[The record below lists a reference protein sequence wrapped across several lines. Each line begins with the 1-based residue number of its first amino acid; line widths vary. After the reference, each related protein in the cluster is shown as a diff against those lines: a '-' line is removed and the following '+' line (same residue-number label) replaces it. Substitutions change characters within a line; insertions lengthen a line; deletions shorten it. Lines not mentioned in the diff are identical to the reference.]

1 MYPRFRPARI
11 LRTTGDHEL
20 GYTLY
25 GFAAE
30 FAVLGGAYL
39 DTARQLISLVNKH
52 APLYRANTP
61 VFKPLWLVW
70 DLTGTWPE
78 GEEALVH
85 LEQEQEQEQSSADPG
100 DQEGKGRKRKRDAV
114 AELAEQY
121 EMSCW
126 EIAGFEKKGEQ
137 VYDETRLRGCVEKL
151 RGFAGEGS
159 EWAADATTGGMA
171 MSKSSIL
178 VKALEIAVVLRGQGQ
193 GQGDSHA
200 GEGLPAVDEIL
211 GWIAERLHA
220 NQMIVYLTRS
230 AKAWEVLKDGAL
242 AKAIGVKD
250 EKVQELAGRVLETF
264 RTRYEKGVQR
274 SGMWDKS
281 VGELVQIISHS
292 TANNGAAKSYRDE
305 MYGAEQEEGKSGG
318 EADGGKHL
326 TTILKDPLSRN
337 DIAALE
343 KRLDISLP
351 DDYKDFLAATNGMGA
366 SWGGIIADPPL
377 FAGSEV
383 RWITEEEEYFTDL
396 AADILP
402 DVFHLIRDIYDDGEW
417 PTVGM
422 PLEIGSQDIDEV
434 WLLPPPKVKELV
446 AIHLDQRERGSEIKT
461 LIENAVTAWAGS
473 LGEFENLE
481 WCVITWASGGAV
493 DMQTY
498 PSFKAFL
505 VNKVEASA
513 DDDRRETPEQVCFS
527 YSCR

>member
-1 MYPRFRPARI
+1 MYPSFHPSQI
-11 LRTTGDHEL
+11 LRTTGDYEL
-20 GYTLY
+20 GHTLY

-39 DTARQLISLVNKH
+39 DTARELISLASKQT
-52 APLYRANTP
+52 PLRRVNTP

-85 LEQEQEQEQSSADPG
+85 LEQEQEQEQSAADPG
-100 DQEGKGRKRKRDAV
+100 DQEGKGHKRKRDAV

-121 EMSCW
+121 EMGRW
-126 EIAGFEKKGEQ
+126 ETAGFEKKGEQ
-137 VYDETRLRGCVEKL
+137 VNDETRLRGCVEKL

-193 GQGDSHA
+193 EQGDSHA

-220 NQMIVYLTRS
+220 NQMIVYLTQS

-250 EKVQELAGRVLETF
+250 EKVQELGCRVLETF

-281 VGELVQIISHS
+281 VAELVQIISHN
-292 TANNGAAKSYRDE
+292 TANNEAAKSYRYE
-305 MYGAEQEEGKSGG
+305 MYGVEEEEKSGG
-318 EADGGKHL
+318 KGDGGKHL

-351 DDYKDFLAATNGMGA
+351 DDYKDFLAATDGMGA
-366 SWGGIIADPPL
+366 SWGGIIVDPPL

-396 AADILP
+396 AADIFP
-402 DVFHLIRDIYDDGEW
+402 DIFDSIRDIYDDEEW

-422 PLEIGSQDIDEV
+422 PLEIGSYDIFEV

-446 AIHLDQRERGSEIKT
+446 AIYLDQRERGSEIKA
-461 LIENAVTAWAGS
+461 LIKNAITAWAGS

-481 WCVITWASGGAV
+481 WCVMTWVSGGVV
-493 DMQTY
+493 DMQAY

-505 VNKVEASA
+505 VNKAEASA
-513 DDDRRETPEQVCFS
+513 DDYRMETPEQVCFS